1 MIQVQYTILLKKK
14 KKATLKTKLPRF
26 CTVRKIYISLIKMF
40 EDAAVRFVGN
50 LWGAFDSAGGEGR
63 LDGF

>member
-1 MIQVQYTILLKKK
+1 MIQVQYTILFKK
-14 KKATLKTKLPRF
+14 KKATKTKLPRF

>member
-1 MIQVQYTILLKKK
+1 MIQVQYTILFKKK
-14 KKATLKTKLPRF
+14 KSNIKTKLPRF

-40 EDAAVRFVGN
+40 EDAAVCFVGN

>member
-1 MIQVQYTILLKKK
+1 MIQVQYTILFKKK
-14 KKATLKTKLPRF
+14 SNTKTKLPRF